1 MNVGWCGASWLAGV
15 WPESGSGEWRCMV
28 ALSKRLGSAVWSGS
42 SFLLGAGAENSG
54 CTHRL
59 SAARSRIREALAS
72 WLNIVA
78 GRLAVRRMN
87 QGRRFPRAGPC
98 PSALA
103 AIGIAAHNEPTTVR
117 ERWEDN

>member
-1 MNVGWCGASWLAGV
+1 
-15 WPESGSGEWRCMV
+15 MV

-72 WLNIVA
+72 WLNIVV

-87 QGRRFPRAGPC
+87 QGRWLPARRTMTLSIGRHRLCSPDCADNFTG
-98 PSALA
+98 
-103 AIGIAAHNEPTTVR
+103 AIGRH
-117 ERWEDN
+117 ERWECGWTDG